1 VQFPSTFQLIF
12 LIQHQQTL
20 SVRIGF
26 WARSRLRLRKKE
38 EEEPGQKVAESGSKI
53 HRGYKQR
60 SDKKEQESDV

>member
-1 VQFPSTFQLIF
+1 VHLLSTSRFIF
-12 LIQHQQTL
+12 LIQRPETPT
-20 SVRIGF
+20 VGIEG

-38 EEEPGQKVAESGSKI
+38 GENPGQKVAESGSKI